1 MTATPGRYSS
11 LLASTNTGAASAG
24 FDTTTSQPG
33 AHQRHVSAAQSDS
46 RWQMQQELLS
56 RQLAEFRRGG
66 GEISPQ
72 HGGGGFGTMGN
83 NVSGAAGGGGGDFSN
98 FAEMQR
104 RLRSKLV
111 AMGTGAL
118 QPAPGYRDEE
128 EIAANEQFYANERVS
143 APPTRNA
150 PPPPQQSMS
159 VHFGSGHQHSV
170 GVGSEEPL
178 IGVAGAEVF
187 ASRPRAQAESAL
199 AASYVGRDGHAPQSE
214 QREMNLR
221 AAGAYQSPSLI
232 GGLVGRFGRAEEGA
246 VGVDHGVGGRSVENA
261 GTSPRAGTG
270 APKGRSTNQQQQQQ
284 QPQPSQPAQQLPST
298 TPSRGTHNTTTR
310 LYVASPERHA
320 TDVARARLQGA
331 GSVGSQE
338 ADVSG
343 AEVFAILRM
352 RGIITSHGQTGE
364 HLLPTAQCHRMTLS
378 ASELQQLQHLRET
391 IRRQQRNSPRGA
403 SSARLAG
410 GSKAADPPSLRS
422 TEAALSVSAGARHA
436 AGGRSATT
444 SPGPAAKAAAPKRTI
459 TPVATRRAT
468 PTATRSG
475 TPPAEEPSPPKPRFR
490 R

>member
-11 LLASTNTGAASAG
+11 LLASTSAGAASAG

-199 AASYVGRDGHAPQSE
+199 AAAYVGRDGHAPQSE

-246 VGVDHGVGGRSVENA
+246 VGVDHGVGGRSAENV
-261 GTSPRAGTG
+261 GTSLRAGAG
-270 APKGRSTNQQQQQQ
+270 APKGRSTNQQQ
-284 QPQPSQPAQQLPST
+284 QPSQPAQQLPST
-298 TPSRGTHNTTTR
+298 TPGRGAHNTTTR

-403 SSARLAG
+403 SSARLAA

-436 AGGRSATT
+436 VGSRSATT
-444 SPGPAAKAAAPKRTI
+444 SPGPAAKAAAPKRTV

>member
-1 MTATPGRYSS
+1 MDLPPPSAMSSPPPMTATPGRYSS

-199 AASYVGRDGHAPQSE
+199 AAAYVGRDGHAPQSE

-246 VGVDHGVGGRSVENA
+246 VGVDHGVGGRSAENV
-261 GTSPRAGTG
+261 GTSLRAGAG
-270 APKGRSTNQQQQQQ
+270 APKGRSLTSSSSSSSHHNR
-284 QPQPSQPAQQLPST
+284 PNNFRRPRRAEGRT
-298 TPSRGTHNTTTR
+298 TPQRGFTWHLRSDTQPTW
-310 LYVASPERHA
+310 
-320 TDVARARLQGA
+320 RARG
-331 GSVGSQE
+331 
-338 ADVSG
+338 
-343 AEVFAILRM
+343 
-352 RGIITSHGQTGE
+352 
-364 HLLPTAQCHRMTLS
+364 C
-378 ASELQQLQHLRET
+378 
-391 IRRQQRNSPRGA
+391 
-403 SSARLAG
+403 
-410 GSKAADPPSLRS
+410 KALVPWDR
-422 TEAALSVSAGARHA
+422 
-436 AGGRSATT
+436 
-444 SPGPAAKAAAPKRTI
+444 KKRTC
-459 TPVATRRAT
+459 PARRC
-468 PTATRSG
+468 S
-475 TPPAEEPSPPKPRFR
+475 PSCA
-490 R
+490 